1 MHPALKGFLVGLV
14 IAIFLIVIE
23 YMMVKK
29 QVEER
34 AALKHQKKPQ
44 FEPQDKNRVRA
55 VVNFSLFVPPALA
68 LGFWLLD

>member
-34 AALKHQKKPQ
+34 AALKHQKKAQ

-55 VVNFSLFVPPALA
+55 VVNFCLFVPPALA

>member
-1 MHPALKGFLVGLV
+1 MHPAMKGFLVGLV

-34 AALKHQKKPQ
+34 AALKHQKPQ

>member
-1 MHPALKGFLVGLV
+1 MHPAMKGFLVGLV

-34 AALKHQKKPQ
+34 ASLKHQKPQ

-55 VVNFSLFVPPALA
+55 VVNFCLFVPPALA